1 MDLNTYSP
9 GRPPLP
15 ETMDLMKRM
24 VKAIQKEPGIKSAKL
39 AKNLNIASLRC
50 SVLAKRLAKQGAI
63 RIDKA
68 DDRAL
73 TYTAIG

>member
-15 ETMDLMKRM
+15 ETMELMKRM

-39 AKNLNIASLRC
+39 AQAMKIPSLRC
-50 SVLAKRLAKQGAI
+50 SVLAKRLARQGVI
-63 RIDKA
+63 RIDRG
-68 DDRAL
+68 DDRSL
-73 TYTAIG
+73 SYTAI